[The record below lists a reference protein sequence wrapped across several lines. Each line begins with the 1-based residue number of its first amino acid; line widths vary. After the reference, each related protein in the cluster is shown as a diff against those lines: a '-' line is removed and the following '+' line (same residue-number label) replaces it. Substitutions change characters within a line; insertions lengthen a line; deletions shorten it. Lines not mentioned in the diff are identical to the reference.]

1 MDHFDEYRSLIQSVR
16 AHYLPE
22 MDLKLTSVH
31 QLQPKKQRVKTSEPI
46 QVPTPSIEKTVVTA
60 GSTAV
65 SYSSH
70 VPSIDSLP
78 IDHNLHITIKK
89 ACPKEIFYEYAPVGI
104 SHIKKPPSFA
114 LPNVPIF
121 YYKDNYFDLKFIE
134 NVIAAIQDKF
144 SITSALID
152 MQEIED
158 LNLWRSVISMQH
170 VRCIIASDT
179 WERTCS
185 HGRCWYRIHPNTN
198 NCFLGTIPF
207 IVLSSR
213 ENWYIDVHNKK
224 VLWNQLCR
232 ILKRHCPRQT
242 TAR

>member
-1 MDHFDEYRSLIQSVR
+1 MDHLDEYRSLIQSVK
-16 AHYLPE
+16 AHYLPK
-22 MDLKLTSVH
+22 MDLKLTSVY
-31 QLQPKKQRVKTSEPI
+31 QLEPEKQLAETSEPI
-46 QVPTPSIEKTVVTA
+46 QVPMPSIEKISVI
-60 GSTAV
+60 GSTAP
-65 SYSSH
+65 SHNTDLSSLE
-70 VPSIDSLP
+70 SSP
-78 IDHNLHITIKK
+78 IDHSLHTTIKE
-89 ACPKEIFYEYAPVGI
+89 ACPREIFYKYAPVGI
-104 SHIKKPPSFA
+104 SHINKSPSFA

-121 YYKDNYFDLKFIE
+121 YYKENCFDPKFIE
-134 NVIAAIQDKF
+134 NVIAAIQNKF
-144 SITSALID
+144 SITSSLID

-179 WERTCS
+179 WERTSS
-185 HGRCWYRIHPNTN
+185 HGKCWYRNHPNTN

-232 ILKRHCPRQT
+232 ILKRHCPRQP
-242 TAR
+242 TAG